1 MSKAKV
7 EGAAVA
13 ETQDAIAAVEKQA
26 GVDPASIQQENA
38 AEIENALQADVA
50 AAPANGSDVALA
62 EAQREVIDITNSLI
76 PLARY
81 LRDEAF
87 LPPADE
93 AIPVAMIAD
102 AALRALQE
110 AKAVEVELHSQ
121 IEALTPDPSQ
131 LKIKKTKQI
140 SVASKVDDEEFERAT
155 TVVFGDSN
163 GNLITDLPPLSFSS
177 DKFSGAANG
186 RTLNA
191 EIEFP
196 VHAPA
201 RRVAAAFLVDA
212 KGKAVSVCEFVSPL
226 SVSGGGSARINSG
239 SLLFRAPKKSEAE
252 AGAA

>member
-13 ETQDAIAAVEKQA
+13 ETQDAIVAVEKQA

-50 AAPANGSDVALA
+50 GAPANGSDVALA

-81 LRDEAF
+81 LRDEEF
-87 LPPADE
+87 LPGPDE
-93 AIPVAMIAD
+93 PTTAAMIAD
-102 AALRALQE
+102 AALQALQE
-110 AKAVEVELHSQ
+110 SKAGLVELHSQ

-131 LKIKKTKQI
+131 IKHKKTKPI
-140 SVASKVDDEEFERAT
+140 SVGSKVDHEEFERAT

-239 SLLFRAPKKSEAE
+239 SLLFRAPKKSVAE